1 MCDNCF
7 TTEIKKFE
15 NRKQW
20 TAFDL
25 ELTQK
30 LGQEKLK
37 EIRVVNKRRQ
47 GDEYELHFYQC
58 ATCGQK
64 WKLQDQDNHPEG
76 YFIKLTTFDNL
87 ITRQLKDRQI
97 ALLVLVVVVIFIAI
111 KVISG

>member
-15 NRKQW
+15 NRTQW
-20 TAFDL
+20 TTFDL

-30 LGQEKLK
+30 LGQGKLK

-47 GDEYELHFYQC
+47 GDEYELHVYQC

-87 ITRQLKDRQI
+87 VTRQLKDRQI
-97 ALLVLVVVVIFIAI
+97 ALLVLLVVVIFIEI
-111 KVISG
+111 RVISG